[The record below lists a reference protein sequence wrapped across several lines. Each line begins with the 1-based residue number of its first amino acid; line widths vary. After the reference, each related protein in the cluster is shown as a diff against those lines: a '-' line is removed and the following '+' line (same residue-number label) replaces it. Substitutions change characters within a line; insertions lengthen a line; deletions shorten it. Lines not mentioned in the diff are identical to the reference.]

1 VQMLSD
7 RLVQIIQDHAGEL
20 TQGVLND
27 LAKNPSTAAYHM
39 LPRTELHNRVYD
51 VYRNLGQWITEKAE
65 GPVSS
70 TYMALGRTR
79 RAEEIPL
86 QQVVQALIVTK
97 RHIVSYVRSSLPV
110 DTAVELHQEEE
121 LNLMLGRFF
130 DNAIYFTV
138 KGYEQA
144 SAERS

>member
-1 VQMLSD
+1 MLSE
-7 RLVQIIQDHAGEL
+7 RLIQIVQEHAEEL
-20 TQGVLND
+20 TGDVLKD
-27 LAKNPSTAAYHM
+27 LAKNPRTAAYHM

-79 RAEEIPL
+79 RAEGIPL

-144 SAERS
+144 SVKQT

>member
-1 VQMLSD
+1 
-7 RLVQIIQDHAGEL
+7 
-20 TQGVLND
+20 
-27 LAKNPSTAAYHM
+27 
-39 LPRTELHNRVYD
+39 
-51 VYRNLGQWITEKAE
+51 
-65 GPVSS
+65 
-70 TYMALGRTR
+70 MALGRTR
-79 RAEEIPL
+79 RTEGIPL

-144 SAERS
+144 SVKQS

>member
-1 VQMLSD
+1 MLSD
-7 RLVQIIQDHAGEL
+7 RLVQIIQDHAREL

-27 LAKNPSTAAYHM
+27 LAKNPRTAAYHM

-79 RAEEIPL
+79 RAEGIPL

-144 SAERS
+144 SVKQS

>member
-1 VQMLSD
+1 MLSD
-7 RLVQIIQDHAGEL
+7 RLVQIIQDHAREL

-27 LAKNPSTAAYHM
+27 LAKNPRTAAYHM

-79 RAEEIPL
+79 RAEGIPL

-144 SAERS
+144 SVKQT

>member
-1 VQMLSD
+1 MLSD

-27 LAKNPSTAAYHM
+27 LAKNPRTAAYHM
-39 LPRTELHNRVYD
+39 LPRTELHNRIYD

-79 RAEEIPL
+79 RAEGIPL

-144 SAERS
+144 SVKQT

>member
-1 VQMLSD
+1 MLSD
-7 RLVQIIQDHAGEL
+7 RLVQIIQDHAREL

-27 LAKNPSTAAYHM
+27 LAKNPRTVAYHM

-79 RAEEIPL
+79 RAEGIPL

-144 SAERS
+144 SVKQT